1 MVTTQDAIHAVLAT
15 VPDPEIPNLSI
26 VDLGMVHRVTVA
38 ANGAPLVELLPTYSG
53 CPATEAIAA
62 ATRRALAQAGYPD
75 AVVRFVLSP
84 AWSSDRITAEGRAK
98 LEAAGIAPPACCDAA
113 SDTACATVASG
124 RSHGTRSDTAK
135 PVAPLTYHP
144 AIPCPHCGS
153 RNTERLSEFSSTAC
167 KALLRCR
174 ACGEPFE
181 YFKPI

>member
-1 MVTTQDAIHAVLAT
+1 MVTAPDAIHAVLAT

-38 ANGAPLVELLPTYSG
+38 ENGAPLVELLPTYSG

-75 AVVRFVLSP
+75 SVVRFVLTP

-98 LEAAGIAPPACCDAA
+98 LEAAGIAPPSCGGAG
-113 SDTACATVASG
+113 SDDKRATA
-124 RSHGTRSDTAK
+124 
-135 PVAPLTYHP
+135 APLTYHP
-144 AIPCPHCGS
+144 TIPCPRCGS
-153 RNTERLSEFSSTAC
+153 RNTEPLSEFSSTAC